1 MGNLSVD
8 SWFKA
13 NAIDS
18 TESKQEDQKNKKK
31 KKMKKNV
38 SVSFSISYKDSATS
52 MSNCTIGVLSL
63 EVASIMSKIVH
74 LWQSLGDDHI
84 TKLRYDVFRYE
95 GIRKLIS
102 DDHDFLFSL
111 ALSEFMDSLGSLTQS
126 VARLGSKCADPVLQ
140 QFDRIFTYLLLLK
153 RNDDKH
159 LYGFQYAE
167 KKMERKVKKME
178 RIVLATSNLYQ
189 ELEALGE
196 LEQTLRRMK
205 IQAKSDP
212 SRRSPLADFKP
223 KVVWHKKEVNHL
235 RDKSLWNRTY
245 DDTVRLLARS
255 LFTILGRINHVFAFL
270 DDDRGGDDD
279 DENLSP
285 SIFLLSPTWKRR
297 NWKKTKWPVSNTP
310 LSGCMPGGADSP
322 VLRSFVPKMSN
333 ADSINNWNKPYLS
346 FLESQHKPLKSAPST
361 LGAAAIALHYGN
373 VIILIKKLA
382 SSPDWIVSD
391 ARDELYSMLP
401 RSIRASLRAR
411 LKPYTKNST
420 LCFDDPI
427 VAADW
432 SKTLTRILEWLAPL
446 AHNMIRWQS
455 ERSFEQKYLVCSSN
469 ILLLQTLY
477 FADQAKAEAAI
488 TELLVGLNYLWRFQ
502 RETNEK
508 TSKN

>member
-1 MGNLSVD
+1 
-8 SWFKA
+8 
-13 NAIDS
+13 
-18 TESKQEDQKNKKK
+18 
-31 KKMKKNV
+31 MKKNV
-38 SVSFSISYKDSATS
+38 PLSFSISYKDSATS
-52 MSNCTIGVLSL
+52 TSSGTIGVLSL
-63 EVASIMSKIVH
+63 EVASLMSKIVR
-74 LWQSLGDDHI
+74 LWQSLGNDNI
-84 TKLRYDVFRYE
+84 TKLRYDIFNHE

-102 DDHDFLFSL
+102 DNHDSLFSL

-153 RNDDKH
+153 RNNDNH

-167 KKMERKVKKME
+167 KKMERKVKKMG
-178 RIVLATSNLYQ
+178 RIASATSNLYQ

-212 SRRSPLADFKP
+212 SRRSPLADLKP
-223 KVVWHKKEVNHL
+223 KVVWQRKEVNHL
-235 RDKSLWNRTY
+235 RDKSLWNHTY
-245 DDTVRLLARS
+245 DYTVRLLARS
-255 LFTILGRINHVFAFL
+255 LFTVLGRINHVFAFL
-270 DDDRGGDDD
+270 DDDHGGDDDD

-310 LSGCMPGGADSP
+310 FSGCIPTGADSP
-322 VLRSFVPKMSN
+322 VLPGFVPKMSN
-333 ADSINNWNKPYLS
+333 ADRTNNWNKPYLS
-346 FLESQHKPLKSAPST
+346 FFESQHKPLKSAPST
-361 LGAAAIALHYGN
+361 LGAAALALRYAN

-401 RSIRASLRAR
+401 SSIRASLRAR
-411 LKPYTKNST
+411 LRPYTRNPST
-420 LCFDDPI
+420 CFDDPI
-427 VAADW
+427 VAAYW
-432 SKTLTRILEWLAPL
+432 SKTTARILEWLAPL

-455 ERSFEQKYLVCSSN
+455 ERTFEQKYLVCSSN

-488 TELLVGLNYLWRFQ
+488 TELLVGLNYLWRFR

-508 TSKN
+508 QN